1 MLDKTLTT
9 STYVQGLHAEA
20 RALRHL
26 ESLGMVCLA
35 KRLKTPHGEIDLL
48 MKDGEI
54 IVAVEVKYR
63 KILENAAYSIRPPQQ
78 KRIQH
83 ALEWWI
89 SNHVDYIHRPPFQR
103 FDVVLVCPGHDIKYY
118 KNAWISEVPN

>member
-1 MLDKTLTT
+1 MFDKTLTT
-9 STYVQGLHAEA
+9 STYIQGLHAEA
-20 RALRHL
+20 RALKHL
-26 ESLGMVCLA
+26 ESLGMIC
-35 KRLKTPHGEIDLL
+35 LL
-48 MKDGEI
+48 MKDGET
-54 IVAVEVKYR
+54 IVAAEVKYR

-89 SNHVDYIHRPPFQR
+89 SNHRDYIHRPPFQR